1 MNLFITDAGFA
12 DVNTEREIIE
22 KAGHT
27 LHLKQC
33 KTEEELL
40 EEVTT
45 ADALIVQWAPVSSK
59 VIEALTQCKV
69 IVRYGI
75 GVDNVD
81 LEAAK
86 NKGIPVC
93 NIPDYCINE
102 VADHALS
109 MAFALNR
116 QLPQTNARL
125 RSGVWQITP
134 PGPILPPSEMTFA
147 TSGFGRIAQAVLAKA
162 KALGFKVAACDPYCP
177 KEIMQE
183 KEVLPLGIDE
193 LFQKADILSLHLPLT
208 KETHSYIN
216 EKSLTQMKQGAILV
230 NTSRGGLIDIDALAH
245 SLENNH
251 LGGAGLDVFPE
262 EPPDITHPIFS
273 SDKVILTSHIA
284 WNSTASVPK
293 LQQLAAEEAIRGL
306 SGESLKNQV
315 N

>member
-1 MNLFITDAGFA
+1 MNVFITDAGFA

-33 KTEEELL
+33 KTEDELL
-40 EEVTT
+40 EEVAT
-45 ADALIVQWAPVSSK
+45 ADALIVQWAPVSAK
-59 VIEALTQCKV
+59 IIEALPQCKV

-86 NKGIPVC
+86 KRGIPVC

-134 PGPILPPSEMTFA
+134 PGPVQPPSEMTFA

-183 KEVLPLGIDE
+183 KGVLPLGVEE
-193 LFQKADILSLHLPLT
+193 LFQEADILSLHLPLT

-216 EKSLTQMKQGAILV
+216 EKTE
-230 NTSRGGLIDIDALAH
+230 TRC
-245 SLENNH
+245 
-251 LGGAGLDVFPE
+251 
-262 EPPDITHPIFS
+262 
-273 SDKVILTSHIA
+273 
-284 WNSTASVPK
+284 NSGQYIKGWTN
-293 LQQLAAEEAIRGL
+293 RH
-306 SGESLKNQV
+306 
-315 N
+315 

>member
-216 EKSLTQMKQGAILV
+216 GKSLAQMKQGAILV

-262 EPPDITHPIFS
+262 EPPDVTHPIFS

>member
-86 NKGIPVC
+86 KKGIPVC

-216 EKSLTQMKQGAILV
+216 EKSLAQMKQGAILV

-262 EPPDITHPIFS
+262 EPPDVTHPIFS

>member
-1 MNLFITDAGFA
+1 MNVFITDAGFA
-12 DVNTEREIIE
+12 NVDTERGIVE

-33 KTEEELL
+33 KTEEDLL
-40 EEVTT
+40 NEVTT
-45 ADALIVQWAPVSSK
+45 ADALIVQWAPVSAK
-59 VIEALTQCKV
+59 VIDALTQCKI

-86 NKGIPVC
+86 AKRIPVC

-109 MAFALNR
+109 MAFALSR

-125 RSGVWQITP
+125 QSGEWQITP
-134 PGPILPPSEMTFA
+134 PAPILPPSEAIFA
-147 TSGFGRIAQAVLAKA
+147 TAGFGRIAQTILSKA

-177 KEIMQE
+177 EDVMRKNQ
-183 KEVLPLGIDE
+183 VLPFTPEE
-193 LFQKADILSLHLPLT
+193 LFQQADILSLHLPLT
-208 KETHSYIN
+208 KETQNYIN
-216 EKSLTQMKQGAILV
+216 EVTLSKMKPGAILV
-230 NTSRGGLIDIDALAH
+230 NTSRGGLIDIDALSEA
-245 SLENNH
+245 LQNNG

-262 EPPDITHPIFS
+262 EPPNVSHPIFS
-273 SDKVILTSHIA
+273 SDKVILTSHTA

-306 SGESLKNQV
+306 TGESLKNQV